1 MLRRSRSSLCRRALA
16 GATALAITV
25 TTAGGAFAQMSTSPE
40 CQKGITLFKA
50 RIAWIQKIQALPRKK
65 ADPVVACTYF
75 TKLGGA
81 NATVLAWA
89 KANKEWCQI
98 EDNQITGLEGEAKQV
113 AAIRGKA
120 CTVAAHQVLR
130 VTCCDGPQVADF
142 NAFAQND
149 PSEYFW
155 SGRTRTLQGSHLHVG
170 DRLWSTEPK
179 MRPMF
184 TFITDTVE
192 KKPQPHNATSHDLIY
207 SRCSER
213 ARELQTGKRGQ
224 PNCNDNLKQAL
235 REIGFADDYVHD
247 AFNIFM
253 TTGCDDQ
260 RRLFYVP
267 SEAKKDDFVEL
278 YAEIDAIVAISC
290 CPGASS
296 GPASHGL
303 LIEVFEQSRRH
314 DWKVIRQ

>member
-1 MLRRSRSSLCRRALA
+1 MKPRPQDLTVDQLSYYAAVSADVDARKSISR
-16 GATALAITV
+16 IYI
-25 TTAGGAFAQMSTSPE
+25 P
-40 CQKGITLFKA
+40 K
-50 RIAWIQKIQALPRKK
+50 QA
-65 ADPVVACTYF
+65 
-75 TKLGGA
+75 
-81 NATVLAWA
+81 
-89 KANKEWCQI
+89 
-98 EDNQITGLEGEAKQV
+98 
-113 AAIRGKA
+113 GKA
-120 CTVAAHQVLR
+120 CAVAAHQVLR

-296 GPASHGL
+296 GPTSHGL
-303 LIEVFEQSRRH
+303 LIQVFEQPRRH
-314 DWKVIRQ
+314 DWEVIRQ

>member
-1 MLRRSRSSLCRRALA
+1 MKPRPQDLTVDQLSYYAALSADVGARKSISR
-16 GATALAITV
+16 IYI
-25 TTAGGAFAQMSTSPE
+25 P
-40 CQKGITLFKA
+40 K
-50 RIAWIQKIQALPRKK
+50 QA
-65 ADPVVACTYF
+65 
-75 TKLGGA
+75 
-81 NATVLAWA
+81 
-89 KANKEWCQI
+89 
-98 EDNQITGLEGEAKQV
+98 
-113 AAIRGKA
+113 GKA
-120 CTVAAHQVLR
+120 CAVAAHQVLR

-290 CPGASS
+290 CLNVPAELIDKDPQLVKGLVVGVKQGLAVTFDDPAELKRVAQLEFPSASPEDLAAVLDRALKNGMWERGA
-296 GPASHGL
+296 PM
-303 LIEVFEQSRRH
+303 SREAW
-314 DWKVIRQ
+314 DTLYKVIREGGLLTQAMPYESVFDPRFLN